1 MRVSILI
8 FLGLLIISCAPV
20 PRADATPRPSP
31 PQPTPTPAPPTATP
45 IYRPRV
51 LRINL
56 STRPDSLDPQRAATT
71 SEGAIL
77 QLAYEGLT
85 RIDEK
90 GNVVPGAAEKWNFSA
105 DGKTLTFRLRAGLKR
120 VDGTPLTAKDFE
132 FAFKRAVDP
141 RVAAPTQSFLD
152 HVRGAQTAYSLDAK
166 SKPEDIDRVLNNVG
180 VKAIDEAT
188 LVFTLDEPAGFFP
201 AIVSTAIGFPTDK
214 RQIEKDLDAWWLTP
228 ANHNGNGA
236 FKIIE
241 VQDQVIKLAPN
252 PNYWGGQAKLDRIEF
267 YWLADAAALEIYR
280 RDGLE
285 MMRVTMDAAPGI
297 LADATLNKQI
307 ARAPAARVTYLGF
320 NLKRAPFADPN
331 VRKAFSQ
338 AIDREMLAR
347 DILKGLGKPYLSWI
361 PPGMPGYDETATVP
375 GYNPNAAVQTLV
387 DAGYGT
393 LERKVNCAKLGAIKL
408 TYANTP
414 RTQVLFQALEK
425 NLSQVI
431 GCPIV
436 HDPVEPN
443 AYPLIVRD
451 PKTTPQFF
459 LMAWEQEYAH
469 PQNWLFLQTCVGVY
483 ANRLGYCNREFDAA
497 FQSANHEVEPGRAID
512 KYKAAQKIFIND
524 LAAAFLWN
532 NDNVFLIKPYVRGIA
547 EHFST
552 GDNAWLGQSGP
563 VLTYDIDTTMV
574 GAGYPMQ

>member
-1 MRVSILI
+1 MRFSLLIL
-8 FLGLLIISCAPV
+8 LGLLVISCAPV

-31 PQPTPTPAPPTATP
+31 TQPTPTNAPPTQTP

-56 STRPDSLDPQRAATT
+56 SMRPDSLDPQRAATT
-71 SEGAIL
+71 SEGAVL

-152 HVRGAQTAYSLDAK
+152 QVRGAETAYSLDAK

-180 VKAIDEAT
+180 VKAIDDVT

-241 VQDQVIKLAPN
+241 VQEQVIKLAPN
-252 PNYWGGQAKLDRIEF
+252 PNYWGGKAKLDRIEF

-285 MMRVTMDAAPGI
+285 MMRVTTDAAPGI
-297 LADATLNKQI
+297 LADATLSKQI
-307 ARAPAARVTYLGF
+307 TRAPAARVTYLGF
-320 NLKRAPFADPN
+320 NLKRAPFTDLN

-361 PPGMPGYDETATVP
+361 PPGMPGYDESATVP
-375 GYNPNAAVQTLV
+375 GFNPSAAVQTLI

-393 LERKVNCAKLGAIKL
+393 LDRKVNCTRLGAIKL
-408 TYANTP
+408 TFANTP
-414 RTQVLFQALEK
+414 RAQVLFQAIQN

-431 GCPIV
+431 GCPV
-436 HDPVEPN
+436 SLDPVEPN
-443 AYPLIVRD
+443 AYPVIVRD

-469 PQNWLFLQTCVGVY
+469 PQNWLFLQTCAGVY

-497 FQSANHEVEPGRAID
+497 LQLANQEVDPVKAID
-512 KYKAAQKIFIND
+512 KYKAAQKIFVTD
-524 LAAAFLWN
+524 VAAAFLWN
-532 NDNVFLIKPYVRGIA
+532 NDNAFLIKPYVRGIA

-563 VLTYDIDTTMV
+563 VLTYDIDTTKV
-574 GAGYPMQ
+574 GAGYPSQ